1 MPTYTYQRVT
11 RPVAKT
17 VPCRGC
23 GKKLKRS
30 ATLEQTV
37 NPFNKNGDGTV
48 KTYEQIVAELRE
60 EAAAWHPGNDICPT
74 CDAVADPV
82 VTR

>member
-1 MPTYTYQRVT
+1 MPTYIYERVT
-11 RPVAKT
+11 RPVTKT

-30 ATLEQTV
+30 TTLGQTIS
-37 NPFNKNGDGTV
+37 PFNRGEGGTP

-60 EAAAWHPGNDICPT
+60 EAATWHPYNDICAT
-74 CDAVADPV
+74 CDAAPAGA
-82 VTR
+82 